1 MLKNHL
7 KPFFIL
13 LLGKPEEEEETET
26 PKTSDNLMLLQ
37 NHPSEILVRTI
48 EETLEKVLLQFL
60 PKSEGAIAS
69 PTPLVPTTLL
79 IDKENKNDLDSTEAD
94 PCQKEPETLVKEDN
108 VKITIHESTDEEIV
122 AEKIVEIQVDKEETD
137 ELIEN
142 GDDADDL
149 TKALL

>member
-37 NHPSEILVRTI
+37 NHPSEMLVRTI
-48 EETLEKVLLQFL
+48 EETLEK
-60 PKSEGAIAS
+60 SEGMIAS
-69 PTPLVPTTLL
+69 STPLVPSTLL

-94 PCQKEPETLVKEDN
+94 ACQKEPETLVKEDS
-108 VKITIHESTDEEIV
+108 VEVTIHESTDEEIV
-122 AEKIVEIQVDKEETD
+122 EEKIVEIQVDKEETD

-142 GDDADDL
+142 GGDADDL
-149 TKALL
+149 TKPLL